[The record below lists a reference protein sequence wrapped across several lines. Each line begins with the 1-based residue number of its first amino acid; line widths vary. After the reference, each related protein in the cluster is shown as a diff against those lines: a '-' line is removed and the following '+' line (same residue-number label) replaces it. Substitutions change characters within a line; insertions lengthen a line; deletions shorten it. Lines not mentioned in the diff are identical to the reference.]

1 MHVVTCYVGR
11 MSPLNEEEFKT
22 YLAKT
27 REKRDI
33 VLQFGAAEAKLDVSG
48 VTIRKLKRKGGGNSK
63 EGSPSLSDTE
73 PIAVPP
79 LNNVTAAC
87 GSKVVLPSPRKRIKK
102 EKTCVPM
109 EGTDITSLW
118 DRRFDGM
125 GFVDSNLSFT
135 KDVQEVKESG
145 LEKASEVLVAY
156 SLRSALLGKVI
167 TDQFRAVLGH
177 ERNCRDE
184 LNSTKEKLKI
194 ANDTLGDMK
203 KQILKVN
210 KRLEEEQTALTQ
222 LEKKTENNEVFEEEV
237 VGLKKSVD
245 TLKGKSAAKDMEI
258 EDLKKSIDTL
268 KGQSAAKDMEIED
281 LKKSIYTLKGQSA
294 AKDME
299 IEDLKKSVDM
309 LKRQSATK
317 DMEIEDLKQS
327 IDTLKGQS
335 AAKDMEIEDLKV
347 DAAFRYQDGFD
358 KAIEQVHILFP
369 SFDLSEADAMKSVV
383 DGKLV

>member
-1 MHVVTCYVGR
+1 MLQ
-11 MSPLNEEEFKT
+11 S
-22 YLAKT
+22 ASS
-27 REKRDI
+27 REKVVETQD
-33 VLQFGAAEAKLDVSG
+33 G
-48 VTIRKLKRKGGGNSK
+48 T
-63 EGSPSLSDTE
+63 PSLSDTK
-73 PIAVPP
+73 PIAAQP
-79 LNNVTAAC
+79 LNNMAAAC
-87 GSKVVLPSPRKRIKK
+87 GSKMVLPSPRKKIKK

-109 EGTDITSLW
+109 EETDIASLW

-125 GFVDSNLSFT
+125 GFVDNNLSFT

-145 LEKASEVLVAY
+145 LEKASEMLVAY

-167 TDQFRAVLGH
+167 TDQFRALLGH
-177 ERNCRDE
+177 ESNCRDE
-184 LNSTKEKLKI
+184 LDATKEKLKI

-203 KQILKVN
+203 KHILKVN
-210 KRLEEEQTALTQ
+210 KRLEVEQTALTQ
-222 LEKKTENNEVFEEEV
+222 LEKKNENNKVFEEEV

-245 TLKGKSAAKDMEI
+245 MLKGQSAAKDMEI

-268 KGQSAAKDMEIED
+268 KE
-281 LKKSIYTLKGQSA
+281 
-294 AKDME
+294 
-299 IEDLKKSVDM
+299 
-309 LKRQSATK
+309 QSATK
-317 DMEIEDLKQS
+317 DMEIEDLKKS
-327 IDTLKGQS
+327 IDILKGQS

>member
-1 MHVVTCYVGR
+1 
-11 MSPLNEEEFKT
+11 MSPLNEAEFKT
-22 YLAKT
+22 YLAKA
-27 REKRDI
+27 REKRAT
-33 VLQFGAAEAKLDVSG
+33 VLQSGAAEAKLDVSS
-48 VTIRKLKRKGGGNSK
+48 VTIRKLKRKGGGSSK
-63 EGSPSLSDTE
+63 NGPPSLSDKE
-73 PIAVPP
+73 PIAAPR
-79 LNNVTAAC
+79 LNNMAAAC
-87 GSKVVLPSPRKRIKK
+87 GSKVVLSSPRKRIKK

-109 EGTDITSLW
+109 EGTDIASLW

-145 LEKASEVLVAY
+145 LEKAGEILVAY

-167 TDQFRAVLGH
+167 TDQFQALVGH
-177 ERNCRDE
+177 HSNCQDE
-184 LNSTKEKLKI
+184 LIATKGKLKI

-203 KQILKVN
+203 KHILKVN

-222 LEKKTENNEVFEEEV
+222 LEKKNENNKAFEEEE

-245 TLKGKSAAKDMEI
+245 MLKGLSIAKDV
-258 EDLKKSIDTL
+258 
-268 KGQSAAKDMEIED
+268 
-281 LKKSIYTLKGQSA
+281 
-294 AKDME
+294 E

-309 LKRQSATK
+309 LKGLSAAK
-317 DMEIEDLKQS
+317 DVEIEDLKES
-327 IDTLKGQS
+327 VDMLKGKSAAKDIEIEELKKSMDTFKGQS

-347 DAAFRYQDGFD
+347 DAALRYQDGFD

-369 SFDLSEADAMKSVV
+369 SFDFSEADAMKSVV

>member
-1 MHVVTCYVGR
+1 
-11 MSPLNEEEFKT
+11 MSLLNEAEFKT
-22 YLAKT
+22 YLAKA
-27 REKRDI
+27 REKRAT
-33 VLQFGAAEAKLDVSG
+33 VLQSGAAEAKLDVSG
-48 VTIRKLKRKGGGNSK
+48 VTIHKLKRKGVGNSK

-73 PIAVPP
+73 PIAAQP
-79 LNNVTAAC
+79 LNNMAAAC
-87 GSKVVLPSPRKRIKK
+87 GSKMVLPSPRKRIKK
-102 EKTCVPM
+102 EMTCVPM

-125 GFVDSNLSFT
+125 RFVDSNLSFT

-145 LEKASEVLVAY
+145 LEKASEMLVAY

-167 TDQFRAVLGH
+167 KDQFRAVLGH
-177 ERNCRDE
+177 ESNCRDE
-184 LNSTKEKLKI
+184 LNATKEKLKI

-222 LEKKTENNEVFEEEV
+222 LEKKTENNKAFEEEV
-237 VGLKKSVD
+237 VCLKKSVD
-245 TLKGKSAAKDMEI
+245 TLKGLSTAKDVEI
-258 EDLKKSIDTL
+258 EDLKKSTDT
-268 KGQSAAKDMEIED
+268 
-281 LKKSIYTLKGQSA
+281 
-294 AKDME
+294 
-299 IEDLKKSVDM
+299 
-309 LKRQSATK
+309 LKRQSTTK

-335 AAKDMEIEDLKV
+335 AAKDMEIEDLKKSIVTLKEQSAAKDMKIEDLKV
-347 DAAFRYQDGFD
+347 DAAFCYQDGFD